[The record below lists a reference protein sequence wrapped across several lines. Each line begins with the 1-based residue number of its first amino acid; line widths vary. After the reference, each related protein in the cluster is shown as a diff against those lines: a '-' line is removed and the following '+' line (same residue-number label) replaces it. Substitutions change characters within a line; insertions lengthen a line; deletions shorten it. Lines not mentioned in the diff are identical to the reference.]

1 MTIVTDAEP
10 LICLADGGQLHPLRV
25 LYDRVVVPRIV
36 FDGVTVAGAG
46 LVGATDVA
54 AADWLEIIDRAADPD
69 LLGALEPGEAAAI
82 PLAAEL
88 RAVLVADDGAARA
101 VAAERGIAVVG
112 SLGVLLA
119 AERRGHLDAVRP
131 VLDRMVVLG
140 VFAAP
145 ALQAH
150 VLALAGESGTAG
162 GERARAGAASP
173 DAAAAAPPAQRRRD
187 GRDPGAAG
195 AAPR

>member
-1 MTIVTDAEP
+1 MIIVTDAGP
-10 LICLADGGQLHPLRV
+10 LIYLAGGGQLHLLRV

-36 FDGVTVAGAG
+36 FDEVTVAGTG

-54 AADWLEIIDRAADPD
+54 AADWLEISDRAADPD
-69 LLGALEPGEAAAI
+69 LLGALDPGEAAAI

-88 RAVLVADDGAARA
+88 RAVLLADDSAARA

-119 AERRGHLDAVRP
+119 AKRRGHLDAVKP

-140 VFAAP
+140 MFVAP
-145 ALQAH
+145 ALRAH
-150 VLALAGESGTAG
+150 VLALAGESGTADG
-162 GERARAGAASP
+162 SRGPAGPASP
-173 DAAAAAPPAQRRRD
+173 DAAAAALPAQRRGD
-187 GRDPGAAG
+187 G
-195 AAPR
+195 